1 MKVSIDVLEAYL
13 ADRYCGW
20 ATEQSMFMKLV
31 EEMGEV
37 AEVLNKRAGR
47 KASDEA
53 DLQEQLGTELA
64 DMIHYIV
71 AISAINSIDLNKLII
86 EKDRKA
92 SVKYGHRINLEDF
105 ISDKEN
111 AGL

>member
-1 MKVSIDVLEAYL
+1 MELTFKDLQAYL
-13 ADRYCGW
+13 FDCYGKV

-31 EEMGEV
+31 EEIGEV

-47 KASDEA
+47 KASDED
-53 DLQEQLGTELA
+53 DLQEQLAIELA

-71 AISAINSIDLNKLII
+71 AIAAINKIDLPRTII

-92 SVKYGHRINLEDF
+92 AVKYHHRTNLETF
-105 ISDKEN
+105 IASQK
-111 AGL
+111 

>member
-1 MKVSIDVLEAYL
+1 MNITIEALQAYL
-13 ADRYCGW
+13 ADRYGGW

-47 KASDEA
+47 KASQEN
-53 DLQEQLGTELA
+53 DLQEQLGIELV

-71 AISAINSIDLNKLII
+71 AIAAINDIDLTSLMIQ
-86 EKDRKA
+86 KDKVA
-92 SVKYGHRINLEDF
+92 SVKYNHKINLETF
-105 ISDKEN
+105 LMNRE
-111 AGL
+111 